1 MAEVCH
7 AAGERSEELSEPAAS
22 SARTAP
28 ASYRR
33 RVPESSIVVR
43 PEPMDSGSF
52 TVNSRLQAAGLLGAI
67 KLFEDAADVV
77 PLPKPPQPVV
87 LADYGASTGH
97 NSLLPICA
105 AIAKLRK
112 RTRPEHS
119 VLVAHT
125 DVAENDFT
133 VLFQTLDDD
142 PDSYLKKDAAS
153 YASAVGR
160 SFYTQI
166 LPSNSVNLGWSSW
179 AVQWL
184 SRIPAVVPDHLQVEY
199 SADEDVK
206 AAYAKLAAFDWHEFV
221 AFRGRELCPGGR
233 LVVMTTAI
241 GADGEFGHR
250 PLFRSMLGE
259 LADLTAQGLVTEEE
273 VHRMC
278 IPMVSRRAA
287 DFLAP
292 FAPSGS
298 LERLTVD
305 HLEVF
310 DAEDRFW
317 TQYQVDHDA
326 TAFGTQWAAFAKTSV
341 FPSLTAALDGGRS
354 DPRCAEFVTRL
365 EAGVAAR
372 MAAEPEE
379 MQIPLAQLVLWKRPK
394 AP

>member
-1 MAEVCH
+1 
-7 AAGERSEELSEPAAS
+7 
-22 SARTAP
+22 
-28 ASYRR
+28 
-33 RVPESSIVVR
+33 VPESSIVVR
-43 PEPMDSGSF
+43 PEPMDSGSY
-52 TVNSRLQAAGLLGAI
+52 TASSRLQAAGLSGAV
-67 KLFEDAADVV
+67 KLFEDAASTV
-77 PLPKPPQPVV
+77 PLPQPPQPIVI
-87 LADYGASTGH
+87 ADYGASTGH

-105 AIAKLRK
+105 AIALLRK

-119 VLVAHT
+119 ILVAHT

-153 YASAVGR
+153 FASAIGR

-166 LPSNSVNLGWSSW
+166 LPSNSVNVGWSSW

-184 SRIPAVVPDHLQVEY
+184 GRVPAPVPDHLQVAY
-199 SADEDVK
+199 SADESVK
-206 AAYAKLAAFDWHEFV
+206 AAYAKQAAFDWHEFV

-233 LVVMTTAI
+233 LVVLTTAV
-241 GADGEFGHR
+241 GDDGEFGHR
-250 PLFRSMLGE
+250 PLFRSMVAE
-259 LADLTAQGLVTEEE
+259 LADLVAQELITEDE

-287 DFLAP
+287 EFLSP
-292 FAPSGS
+292 FAPKGRF
-298 LERLTVD
+298 ERLEVE

-317 TQYQVDHDA
+317 SQYRVDHDA
-326 TAFGTQWAAFAKTSV
+326 KAFGAQWAAFARASV
-341 FPSLTAALDGGRS
+341 FPSLASALDGGRS
-354 DPRCAEFVTRL
+354 DPRCGEFIDRL

-379 MQIPLAQLVLWKRPK
+379 MQIPLAQAVLWKRPK
-394 AP
+394 AR